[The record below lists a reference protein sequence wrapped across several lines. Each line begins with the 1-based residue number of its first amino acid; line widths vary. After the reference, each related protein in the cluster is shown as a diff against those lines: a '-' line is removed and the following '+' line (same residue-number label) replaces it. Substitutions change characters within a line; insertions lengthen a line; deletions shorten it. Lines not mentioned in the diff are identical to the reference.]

1 MSKLTLT
8 ATAIALALS
17 SATGCASLY
26 TNIEKTGDNTYLVT
40 RIKQGFFNVSGTL
53 FACTASSETK
63 MTCKEV
69 GNP

>member
-1 MSKLTLT
+1 MNKLALT
-8 ATAIALALS
+8 VIASALALS
-17 SATGCASLY
+17 TMTGCATLY

-40 RIKQGFFNVSGTL
+40 RIKQGFFNVSGSL

-69 GNP
+69 GTP